1 MTTELWNYFLL
12 KITEMF
18 YWKLSGNIL
27 KSLQGVRQHWLYHGN
42 LVLKATCFAKFS
54 LKKKFISVFITFDL
68 ASFSLNYLN
77 FKWNADFVV
86 TSLKKK
92 KKQIADAGFNF

>member
-1 MTTELWNYFLL
+1 MFC
-12 KITEMF
+12 KIF
-18 YWKLSGNIL
+18 I
-27 KSLQGVRQHWLYHGN
+27 
-42 LVLKATCFAKFS
+42 
-54 LKKKFISVFITFDL
+54 KKKFISIFITFDL

>member
-1 MTTELWNYFLL
+1 MFC
-12 KITEMF
+12 KIF
-18 YWKLSGNIL
+18 IK
-27 KSLQGVRQHWLYHGN
+27 
-42 LVLKATCFAKFS
+42 
-54 LKKKFISVFITFDL
+54 KKKFISIFIAFDL

-92 KKQIADAGFNF
+92 KQIADAGFNF